1 MRSRG
6 TTGIASS
13 TRPSWLRRVP
23 AVAIAALMLLSLAPS
38 LHTGTADVNIDAG
51 PYVLHMHFSELPRP
65 WWNGTPCQFRQS
77 VTVTA
82 GLSDLPAG
90 YAVSTALDHAVL
102 VSTGKSQADGDDMRV
117 VYWDGAAWVELNR
130 TLDPGSAW
138 NDTSTR
144 LWFELH
150 RGITASSSD
159 GDYYLYYGNTSASNP
174 PTNASSGGGV
184 RSLQSGT
191 AVSSSNGVVMVPISA
206 VDTTKAFL
214 MFNARHDSGRPVG
227 SEVRGRIAAPTT
239 LEFVRVTN
247 EAVPVPITIQWYVV
261 EYLSGVKVQRGEV
274 FSQIMPTMDVAI
286 NPVADIS
293 QAFVIWSKTPGI
305 LDVNWSSDD
314 PVIGELTSTSNLQFR
329 VYDTNAGHRIWWQVV
344 EFTNPADVMVQ
355 KGSIFTMIGTTTSV
369 NATLSTPVDVNKT
382 FVLVSFTTEGIG
394 PDVGARMLRAQL
406 VNSTTIMIDRSI
418 SGWQDNITE
427 ISWQAVELND
437 GSRVLSGTENFGLGV
452 DTKIVPLGTV
462 VDTNRS
468 VAFASVQPTTG
479 QSMGR
484 SPYAGDDVMGV
495 GSVTMA
501 LTATNLTMERDN
513 TADEADIGWFVVEL
527 GGENP
532 MITLGSEETGAN
544 VEIAV
549 NVHHVRPNGSDPQ
562 LIVASPVVKIDSE
575 TPNPFALAIGT
586 GAVQNFTDSDPRYLR
601 LEIDVVGASDDER
614 FVLVY
619 NSVGQPSRLEV
630 PGNPSGLL
638 YLLDVDTSGIVPV
651 GKRMNTTFGAGGSN
665 MIFHNP
671 GDEMYWYQT
680 LWSLPSVSITSP
692 VQDEHIT
699 GAYDT
704 LYSIGP
710 SVVNVSFE
718 YHNGTSWNFLGF
730 DPDVDGVFS
739 WDSCLVGDQV
749 VTLKAIATDLFNGTA
764 EDAVSGVE
772 IDCTPP
778 SIEILQPADHS
789 VVEGNVTITYAV
801 DADAVTVELRFN
813 DGQLHTITTETPP
826 DGTAVWDVGGLELS
840 GAVLMAQAWD
850 EVGLSSADEVVGLST
865 PEGPPPVNKPPT
877 ISSVPDIIVHYDYS
891 YNFDLTPYTQDED
904 NTTEELTVFTS
915 DSAHIWISPEN
926 NLGLVM
932 NYPQSM
938 LNETVQVT
946 IWVTDG
952 IGTGFDVVN
961 VTVSE
966 DYPPEKLRPLPDV
979 SFDEDGTSLNVF
991 FTNLDYY
998 FLDVD
1003 GDNLYYSSGNRSV
1016 KVRINADRTV
1026 DMWAERDWFGFELI
1040 TIRATDPTGALVEQ
1054 LIIVQVN
1061 PVNDAPVIQ
1070 PIPEIEV
1077 WAGRSYTFD
1086 LSAYISDVDSPLTAL
1101 NISVDSEYVEVSGFN
1116 ITLKYPKDVKRE
1128 TITVTVGD
1136 GLDSSTGFVMV
1147 VVHSET
1153 DWFLLWVIMVTALV
1167 AVLLWAA
1174 YIAHKDQIH
1183 VGYLLKE
1190 DGSLVREIQV
1200 TGKGTVPL
1208 EFIIQRT
1215 AEEGIEEA
1223 HRLDFDKYKVTLIHG
1238 KELRL
1243 AVVSSWFLSKPIV
1256 EKLTAAFE
1264 DLDTGEFHKALRE
1277 GDESSVHGHLEGF
1290 EESFHLVAGKR
1301 QTGSTLAKGD

>member
-1 MRSRG
+1 MMSRG
-6 TTGIASS
+6 KAGA
-13 TRPSWLRRVP
+13 RRSWLRGVP

-38 LHTGTADVNIDAG
+38 LDTGTADVNIDAG
-51 PYVLHMHFSELPRP
+51 PYVLHMYFSELPRS
-65 WWNGTPCQFRQS
+65 WWNGTQCQFRQS
-77 VTVTA
+77 MTVTA

-90 YAVSTALDHAVL
+90 YAVSTALDHAAF
-102 VSTGKSQADGDDMRV
+102 VSAGKSQADGDDMRV

-144 LWFELH
+144 IWFALH
-150 RGITASSSD
+150 RDITASSSD
-159 GDYYLYYGNTSASNP
+159 KGYFLYYGNTSASNP

-206 VDTTKAFL
+206 VDMTKTFL
-214 MFNARHDSGRPVG
+214 MFSARHDGGRPVG

-239 LEFVRVTN
+239 LEFVRVTD
-247 EAVPVPITIQWYVV
+247 EAVPVPITIQWYIV
-261 EYLSGVKVQRGEV
+261 EYHSGVRVQRGQIP
-274 FSQIMPTMDVAI
+274 SQTSTAMNVTIS
-286 NPVADIS
+286 PVGNVS
-293 QAFVIWSKTPGI
+293 QAFVIWSKTPSST
-305 LDVNWSSDD
+305 DVNWSSDD
-314 PVIGELTSTSNLQFR
+314 PVIGELTNASNLQFR
-329 VYDTNAGHRIWWQVV
+329 VYGANAGHAIWWQVV
-344 EFTNPADVMVQ
+344 EFTNPGDATVQ
-355 KGSIFTMIGTTTSV
+355 KGSVFTMIDTTTSV
-369 NATLSTPVDVNKT
+369 NATLSTPVDVNRT
-382 FVLVSFTTEGIG
+382 FVLVSFITEGSG

-437 GSRVLSGTENFGLGV
+437 GSRVLSGSENFGLGV

-462 VDTNRS
+462 VDMNRS

-484 SPYAGDDVMGV
+484 SPYAGDDVIGV

-501 LTATNLTMERDN
+501 LSATNITMERDN

-532 MITLGSEETGAN
+532 TIILGPEETTAN
-544 VEIAV
+544 VQITV
-549 NVHHVRPNGSDPQ
+549 SVHHVMPNGSDPQ
-562 LIVASPVVKIDSE
+562 LIVASPVVAIDSE

-586 GAVQNFTDSDPRYLR
+586 GAVQNFTDIDPRYLR
-601 LEIDVVGASDDER
+601 LEIDVVGAGDDER
-614 FVLVY
+614 FVLAY
-619 NSVGQPSRLEV
+619 DSIGQPTSLEV
-630 PGNPSGLL
+630 PTNPTGLL
-638 YLLDVDTSGIVPV
+638 YLHDADTSGIVPA
-651 GKRMNTTFGAGGSN
+651 GKDMDATIGAGGSSIN
-665 MIFHNP
+665 FHNP
-671 GDEMYWYQT
+671 VNALYWYRSM
-680 LWSLPSVSITSP
+680 WSLPSVSIMSP

-710 SVVNVSFE
+710 TVVNVSFE
-718 YHNGTSWNFLGF
+718 YFNGTSWNFLGF
-730 DPDVDGVFS
+730 DSDTDGIFS
-739 WDSCLVGDQV
+739 WDSCSVGDQV
-749 VTLKAIATDLFNGTA
+749 VTLKAIATDLFNASA
-764 EDAVSGVE
+764 EHSVSGVE

-778 SIEILQPADHS
+778 SIEILQPADDS

-801 DADAVTVELRFN
+801 DADAVTVELRYN
-813 DGQLHTITTETPP
+813 DGQLHTIATETAP

-850 EVGLSSADEVVGLST
+850 EVGLSSTDEVVGLST
-865 PEGPPPVNKPPT
+865 PEEGPPPVNEPPT
-877 ISSVPDIIVHYDYS
+877 ISGVPDIVVHYDHS
-891 YNFDLTPYTQDED
+891 YNFDLTPYIEDVD
-904 NTTEELTVFTS
+904 NTTDELTVFTS
-915 DSAHIWISPEN
+915 DGVHIWISPIN

-961 VTVSE
+961 VTISE

-979 SFDEDGTSLNVF
+979 SFNEDETSLNVF
-991 FTNLDYY
+991 FINLDFY

-1016 KVRINADRTV
+1016 RVRINPNRTV
-1026 DMWAERDWFGFELI
+1026 DMWAVQDWFGFELI
-1040 TIRATDPTGALVEQ
+1040 TVRATDPTGALVEQ
-1054 LIIVQVN
+1054 IIIVQVN
-1061 PVNDAPVIQ
+1061 PVNDAPVIG

-1077 WAGRSYTFD
+1077 WAGRSHTID
-1086 LSAYISDVDSPLTAL
+1086 LSAYISDVDSPMGDL
-1101 NISVDSEYVEVSGFN
+1101 NISVNSEYAEVSGFN

-1136 GLDSSTGFVMV
+1136 GLDSSTGFVLV

-1153 DWFLLWVIMVTALV
+1153 DWFLLWIIMVTALV

-1183 VGYLLKE
+1183 AGYLLKE
-1190 DGSLVREIQV
+1190 DGSLVREIQLS
-1200 TGKGTVPL
+1200 GKETVPL

-1223 HRLDFDKYKVTLIHG
+1223 HRLDFDKFKVTLLHG

-1243 AVVSSWFLSKPIV
+1243 AVVSSWFLSKPV
-1256 EKLTAAFE
+1256 LEKLTAAFE

-1277 GDESSVHGHLEGF
+1277 GDESIVQGHLVGF
-1290 EESFHLVAGKR
+1290 EESFYLVAGKR
-1301 QTGSTLAKGD
+1301 RTGPTASRSD

>member
-1 MRSRG
+1 MMSRG
-6 TTGIASS
+6 TTGIVSR
-13 TRPSWLRRVP
+13 TKPSWLRGVP
-23 AVAIAALMLLSLAPS
+23 AIAIAALMLLSLAPS

-65 WWNGTPCQFRQS
+65 WWNGTQCQFRQS
-77 VTVTA
+77 MTVTA

-90 YAVSTALDHAVL
+90 FAVSTALDHAAL
-102 VSTGKSQADGDDMRV
+102 VSAGKSQADGDDMRV
-117 VYWDGAAWVELNR
+117 VHWDGAAWVELNR
-130 TLDPGSAW
+130 SLDPGSAW

-144 LWFELH
+144 IWFALH
-150 RGITASSSD
+150 RVITASSSD
-159 GDYYLYYGNTSASNP
+159 KDYYLYYGNTSASSP

-191 AVSSSNGVVMVPISA
+191 AVSSSNGVVMMPISA
-206 VDTTKAFL
+206 VDVTKTFL
-214 MFNARHDSGRPVG
+214 MFSARHDGGRPVG
-227 SEVRGRIAAPTT
+227 SEVRGRIATPTA

-247 EAVPVPITIQWYVV
+247 EAVPVPITVQWYVV
-261 EYLSGVKVQRGEV
+261 EYHSGVQVQRGQIP
-274 FSQIMPTMDVAI
+274 SQTSTVMNVTI
-286 NPVADIS
+286 NPVANIS
-293 QAFVIWSKTPGI
+293 QAFVLWSKTPASA
-305 LDVNWSSDD
+305 DVNWSSDD
-314 PVIGELTSTSNLQFR
+314 PVIGELTNASNVQFR
-329 VYDTNAGHRIWWQVV
+329 VYGANAGHAIWWQVV
-344 EFTNPADVMVQ
+344 EFTNPGEAMVQ
-355 KGSIFTMIGTTTSV
+355 KGSVFTMIEPTTSV
-369 NATLSTPVDVNKT
+369 NATLSTPVDVNRT

-406 VNSTTIMIDRSI
+406 VNSTMIMIDRSI

-437 GSRVLSGTENFGLGV
+437 GSRVLSGSENFGLGV
-452 DTKIVPLGTV
+452 GIKTVPLAPA
-462 VDTNRS
+462 VDLNRS

-484 SPYAGDDVMGV
+484 SPYAGDDVIGV

-501 LTATNLTMERDN
+501 LSATNITMERDN

-532 MITLGSEETGAN
+532 AIMLGPEETTAN
-544 VEIAV
+544 VQITV
-549 NVHHVRPNGSDPQ
+549 SVHHVRPNGSDPQ
-562 LIVASPVVKIDSE
+562 LIVASPVVTIDSG

-601 LEIDVVGASDDER
+601 LEIDIVGAGDDER
-614 FVLVY
+614 FVMAY
-619 NSVGQPSRLEV
+619 DSIAQPSSLEI
-630 PGNPSGLL
+630 PTSPSTLL
-638 YLLDVDTSGIVPV
+638 YLHDNDTSGMVPA
-651 GKRMNTTFGAGGSN
+651 GKHMNATIGAGGSDL
-665 MIFHNP
+665 IFHNP
-671 GDEMYWYQT
+671 VDTLYWYRA
-680 LWSLPSVSITSP
+680 LWSLPSVSIISP
-692 VQDEHIT
+692 AQDEHIT
-699 GAYDT
+699 GMYDT
-704 LYSIGP
+704 LYSVGAT
-710 SVVNVSFE
+710 VVNISFE
-718 YHNGTSWNFLGF
+718 YFNGTSWNFLGF

-749 VTLKAIATDLFNGTA
+749 VTLKAIATDLFNASA
-764 EDAVSGVE
+764 EDAVPGVE

-778 SIEILQPADHS
+778 AIQILQPADDS

-801 DADAVTVELRFN
+801 DVDAVTVELRYN

-826 DGTAVWDVGGLELS
+826 DGSAVWDVGGLELS

-850 EVGLSSADEVVGLST
+850 EVGLSSTDEVVGLST
-865 PEGPPPVNKPPT
+865 PEGPPPVNEPPT
-877 ISSVPDIIVHYDYS
+877 ISGVPDIVVHYDHS
-891 YNFDLTPYTQDED
+891 YNFDLTPYIEDVD
-904 NTTEELTVFTS
+904 NTTDELTVFTS
-915 DSAHIWISPEN
+915 DGVHIWISPTN

-932 NYPQSM
+932 NYPESM

-961 VTVSE
+961 VTISE

-979 SFDEDGTSLNVF
+979 SFNEDETSLNVF

-1016 KVRINADRTV
+1016 RVRINANRTV
-1026 DMWAERDWFGFELI
+1026 DMWAEPDWFGFELI
-1040 TIRATDPTGALVEQ
+1040 TVRATDPTGALVEQ
-1054 LIIVQVN
+1054 ILIVQVN
-1061 PVNDAPVIQ
+1061 PVNDAPVIG

-1077 WAGRSYTFD
+1077 WAGRSRTID
-1086 LSAYISDVDSPLTAL
+1086 LSAYISDVDSPMGDL
-1101 NISVDSEYVEVSGFN
+1101 NISVDSEYAEVSGFN
-1116 ITLKYPKDVKRE
+1116 ITLNYPKDVKRE

-1136 GLDSSTGFVMV
+1136 GLDSSVGFVV
-1147 VVHSET
+1147 VVVRSET
-1153 DWFLLWVIMVTALV
+1153 DWFLLWLIMVTALV

-1174 YIAHKDQIH
+1174 YIAHRDEIH
-1183 VGYLLKE
+1183 AGYLLKE
-1190 DGSLVREIQV
+1190 DGSLVKEILL
-1200 TGKGTVPL
+1200 TGKATVPL

-1223 HRLDFDKYKVTLIHG
+1223 HRLDFDKFKVTLIHG

-1264 DLDTGEFHKALRE
+1264 DLDTGEFQKALRE

-1290 EESFHLVAGKR
+1290 EESFYLVAGKR
-1301 QTGSTLAKGD
+1301 RTMTRPRAP